1 MKCYKHHEEEAVGIC
16 TNCGKAICLNCTR
29 EKMGKLV
36 CFRCANKVDYEGFKS
51 DRLVSKELL
60 YEFRKWEE
68 LHKDEGKGRY
78 AGEKRFGPNEF
89 LGGLSTL
96 MKLVF
101 PHDPRLPVMKEH
113 GVDMIMPILL
123 GGLVAGVLASVPVIN
138 LLFFL
143 TVPIGAAAAIAFL
156 RLEGYFQYRISE
168 AEGLKVGILSGI
180 AAAIVSIFI
189 AATFATFFAENTFLI
204 LNGTFPN
211 IPTQEMEGM
220 MKIVGLNRHLSL
232 DGIIEMFSINL
243 VLFSFFGGAGG
254 LFFAE
259 KMK

>member
-1 MKCYKHHEEEAVGIC
+1 
-16 TNCGKAICLNCTR
+16 
-29 EKMGKLV
+29 
-36 CFRCANKVDYEGFKS
+36 
-51 DRLVSKELL
+51 
-60 YEFRKWEE
+60 
-68 LHKDEGKGRY
+68 
-78 AGEKRFGPNEF
+78 
-89 LGGLSTL
+89 
-96 MKLVF
+96 
-101 PHDPRLPVMKEH
+101 
-113 GVDMIMPILL
+113 
-123 GGLVAGVLASVPVIN
+123 
-138 LLFFL
+138 
-143 TVPIGAAAAIAFL
+143 
-156 RLEGYFQYRISE
+156 
-168 AEGLKVGILSGI
+168 EGLKVGILSGI